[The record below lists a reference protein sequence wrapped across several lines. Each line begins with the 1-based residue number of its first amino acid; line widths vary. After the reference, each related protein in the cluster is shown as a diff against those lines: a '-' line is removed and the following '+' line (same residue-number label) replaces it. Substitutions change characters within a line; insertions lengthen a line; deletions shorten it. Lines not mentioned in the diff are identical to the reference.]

1 MKKTVLVVDDSNT
14 NLLMARDALFQ
25 DYKVITMSS
34 ASKMFNFLEKVMP
47 DIILLDIEMPEID
60 GYEAISRLKVHAI
73 YKDIPVIFL
82 SVHGDNNTKSRC
94 YELGAVDFVVK
105 PMLKPV
111 LLKVLDTHLRQLK
124 E

>member
-25 DYKVITMSS
+25 EYKVITMSS
-34 ASKMFNFLEKVMP
+34 AAKMFNFLGRVTP
-47 DIILLDIEMPEID
+47 DIILLDIEMPETD
-60 GYEAISRLKVHAI
+60 GYEAIKILKANPK
-73 YKDIPVIFL
+73 YKDIPVVFL
-82 SVHGDNNTKSRC
+82 SVHGDEDTKSKC

-111 LLKVLDTHLRQLK
+111 LLQVLDAHLP
-124 E
+124 

>member
-34 ASKMFNFLEKVMP
+34 ATKMFNFLERVRP
-47 DIILLDIEMPEID
+47 DIILLDIEMPETD
-60 GYEAISRLKVHAI
+60 GYEAINILKTSPK
-73 YKDIPVIFL
+73 YKDIPVVFL
-82 SVHGDNNTKSRC
+82 SVHGDEATKNRC

-105 PMLKPV
+105 PMQKSV
-111 LLKVLDTHLRQLK
+111 LSQVLDAHITK
-124 E
+124 T